1 MKLKTGV
8 SQTLSI
14 CLAAGVLLRLIV
26 TAFDACEEEF
36 HRVKEYYC
44 EEPQM
49 V

>member
-1 MKLKTGV
+1 MIREESGTHFDP
-8 SQTLSI
+8 
-14 CLAAGVLLRLIV
+14 LIV